1 MTTTPTPAPTDTSR
15 EAIVNLAKWLRAAS
29 AYYVP
34 GGVSIMQ
41 LNDAA
46 NALLALLDRAEAA
59 ERDRDNWKA
68 HAISRGKRLRR
79 TRDEFINIRDELC
92 DEGDRVYFGSTNH
105 ADAFKDAVEWLD
117 DFTWGKVMG
126 EPEDWDLLGALEKAQ
141 AALAAERDALRAALE
156 EAKRLRE
163 AAQVA
168 REAVK
173 TQNGVIIAGTERLI
187 AAERKLACG
196 HHHSLGVRNIES
208 GVVFCELCE
217 ARSELRDALKMEEHN
232 RARAEAAEAKLANA
246 REALEKAKLRM
257 FGWHGSADIIELI
270 DAALSSP
277 SPASAP
283 DITETFDIDAQ
294 LTAARTEGRREGLRE
309 AAKVVDGL
317 YLDTRNS
324 ILCCDTLDA
333 AAAAIRALLPPD
345 IGGRHGDSD

>member
-1 MTTTPTPAPTDTSR
+1 MTTDISR
-15 EAIVNLAKWLRAAS
+15 EAIERLAKS
-29 AYYVP
+29 VQYSQ
-34 GGVSIMQ
+34 GITDSNTI
-41 LNDAA
+41 
-46 NALLALLDRAEAA
+46 LALLERAEAA
-59 ERDRDNWKA
+59 ERNRDNWKA
-68 HAISRGKRLRR
+68 HAISRGKRLRK
-79 TRDEFINIRDELC
+79 TRDEFINIKDELC

-117 DFTWGKVMG
+117 DFTWDKVMG
-126 EPEDWDLLGALEKAQ
+126 EPEDWDLLGTLEKSR
-141 AALAAERDALRAALE
+141 AALSAERVAALE

-277 SPASAP
+277 PPASAP

-294 LTAARTEGRREGLRE
+294 LTAARAEGRREGFA
-309 AAKVVDGL
+309 AAK
-317 YLDTRNS
+317 S
-324 ILCCDTLDA
+324 A
-333 AAAAIRALLPPD
+333 AASVVNCWSLPTIQTPSMWLIDKAGISADILALADQEPTP
-345 IGGRHGDSD
+345 